1 MARTIRLSASEAER
15 LALWAGRKAAFPAVG
30 RLAPDYICMDG
41 TIPRARLPQVLSR
54 MKALSKRFG
63 LAIVNVFHAGD
74 GNLHPLILFDANKP
88 GDVEKAEG
96 LGAAILELCVEMGG
110 VLSGEHGIG
119 VEKRDLMGKMFS
131 PEDLN
136 QQMRV
141 KCAFDPGQNLNPGK
155 VFPTLH
161 ACVELGRMHV
171 HRGRLPF
178 PSLPRL

>member
-1 MARTIRLSASEAER
+1 
-15 LALWAGRKAAFPAVG
+15 
-30 RLAPDYICMDG
+30 
-41 TIPRARLPQVLSR
+41 
-54 MKALSKRFG
+54 
-63 LAIVNVFHAGD
+63 
-74 GNLHPLILFDANKP
+74 
-88 GDVEKAEG
+88 
-96 LGAAILELCVEMGG
+96 

-119 VEKRDLMGKMFS
+119 VEKRDLMGKMFAA
-131 PEDLN
+131 EDLD

-141 KCAFDPGQNLNPGK
+141 KCAFDPGQTLNPGK